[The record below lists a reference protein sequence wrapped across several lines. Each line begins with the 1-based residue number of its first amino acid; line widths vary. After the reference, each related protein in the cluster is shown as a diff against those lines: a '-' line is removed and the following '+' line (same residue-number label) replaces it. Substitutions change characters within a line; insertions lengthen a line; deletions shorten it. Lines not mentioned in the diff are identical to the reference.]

1 MRLNHLISIIV
12 VINCVL
18 FLQMG
23 CQEQA
28 KVPTEPE
35 VTLTV
40 PVQITG
46 PQKAE
51 PEKAEPEKAKLEKTE
66 PEKAEAKPEA
76 VKIGPKITFEKVVY
90 DFGEIGPMTKN
101 TGEFKFTNTGD
112 DLLKITDVER
122 CCGVVAQLSKKEYQ
136 PGESGTLKVEYRS
149 SLKAGIMRRQLYVNS
164 NDQTKPKITLTIKAE
179 TVPKVSYEP
188 ERLQLLLKD
197 ENAGC
202 PKITITGLDGKPF
215 SIKGFTSTGNCITA
229 DYDPSVE
236 ATKFVLQPTVD
247 MERLQRNLNGLIN
260 ISLTHPESSSITIY
274 FSALPKF
281 KINPPQLIAFN
292 AEPGKP
298 ITRKIWVLNNYGEDF
313 EVESVS
319 SQNGIIKVL
328 SQDKIDHGYQL
339 MLEIVPPAAEGQTRF
354 MDTFYVNVKG
364 GQKLAAKCQ
373 GFYLRKK

>member
-28 KVPTEPE
+28 KLPKEPE
-35 VTLTV
+35 VTLLAPEQVT
-40 PVQITG
+40 
-46 PQKAE
+46 E
-51 PEKAEPEKAKLEKTE
+51 PERAE

-90 DFGEIGPMTKN
+90 DFGEIGPMIKN

-122 CCGVVAQLSKKEYQ
+122 CCGVVTQLSKKEYQ

-149 SLKAGIMRRQLYVNS
+149 SSKAGIMRRQLYVNS
-164 NDQTKPKITLTIKAE
+164 NDKTKPKITLTIKAE

-202 PKITITGLDGKPF
+202 PKITITGLDGQSF

-229 DYDPSVE
+229 DYDPEVS
-236 ATKFVLQPTVD
+236 ATKFILQPTVD
-247 MERLQRNLNGLIN
+247 VERLQRNLNGFISV
-260 ISLTHPESSSITIY
+260 SLTHPQSSSIAIP
-274 FSALPKF
+274 FSALPRF
-281 KINPPQLIAFN
+281 KIAPPQIIAFN
-292 AEPGKP
+292 AEPGTP
-298 ITRKIWVLNNYGEDF
+298 VTRKIWVLNNYGEDF
-313 EVESVS
+313 EIESAS

-328 SQDKIDHGYQL
+328 SQSKIDHGYQFL
-339 MLEIVPPAAEGQTRF
+339 LEIVPPAAEGQTRF

-364 GQKLAAKCQ
+364 GQKLAVKFQ